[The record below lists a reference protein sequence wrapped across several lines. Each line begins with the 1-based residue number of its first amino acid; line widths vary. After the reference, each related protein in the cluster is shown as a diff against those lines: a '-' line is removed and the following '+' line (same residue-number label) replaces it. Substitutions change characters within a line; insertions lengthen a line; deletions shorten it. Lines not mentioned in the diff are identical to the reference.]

1 MEAIAQTSYGKVR
14 GTTRDGVTA
23 FLGIPYA
30 APPFG
35 ADRFRAP
42 RPPEPWG
49 GVRDAAE
56 YGPTAPKPGY
66 PPPFDKLLPDPAIPG
81 EDCLNLNVWTPF
93 FAGGTGGSSPLNDQT
108 PDPGG
113 PGLPVM
119 VWIHGGAFRNGSG
132 AVPLYSGR
140 NFARDGAVCV
150 TINYRLGVEGFAN
163 LPGAPLNRGLLDQIA
178 ALEWVR
184 DNIAGF
190 GGDPDRVTVFGE
202 SAGAMSVAT
211 LLSLDLG
218 LFRRA
223 VAQSGAGTIA
233 QDPSDALLVTREMA
247 ARLGVEPTA
256 EAFAALDPAA
266 ILPVQAAV
274 AAEVAALPDPGR
286 WGRTTAAGG
295 MSLTPILD
303 GELLTRRPEDAIAD
317 GAGRDV
323 DLLIGYTSEE
333 FRFFLMPT
341 GLARDLTDEL
351 VGAVTTGMGVPPE
364 LPASYRA
371 HHPDQTPGELMATI
385 ITDHLFRVPAHRAA
399 AGHAASGGTG
409 GTWMYEFAWRSP
421 EHDLGACHA
430 LELGFVFDT
439 LGEGT
444 EGLAGPK
451 PPQALADR
459 MHRAWT
465 DFAAHGDPGWRRF
478 DPSVRAV
485 QVFDDPADEVVE
497 DPHAEDRRLWG

>member
-1 MEAIAQTSYGKVR
+1 MEAIVQTSYGKVR
-14 GTTRDGVTA
+14 GTERDGVTA

-35 ADRFRAP
+35 PDRFRAP
-42 RPPEPWG
+42 RPPEPWDD
-49 GVRDAAE
+49 VRDATD
-56 YGPTAPKPGY
+56 YGATAPKPGY
-66 PPPFDKLLPDPAIPG
+66 PKPFDGMLPDPEIPG
-81 EDCLNLNVWTPF
+81 EDCLNLNVWTP
-93 FAGGTGGSSPLNDQT
+93 
-108 PDPGG
+108 DPGG
-113 PGLPVM
+113 SGLPVM

-132 AVPLYSGR
+132 AVAIYNGH
-140 NFARDGAVCV
+140 NFARDGVVCV

-190 GGDPDRVTVFGE
+190 GGDPGRVTIFGE
-202 SAGAMSVAT
+202 SAGGMSVTT

-218 LFRRA
+218 LFHRA
-223 VAQSGAGTIA
+223 IAQSGAGSIA
-233 QDPSDALLVTREMA
+233 QDPDDAMLVTKEMA

-266 ILPVQAAV
+266 ILPVQSAV

-286 WGRTTAAGG
+286 WGATTAAGA

-303 GELLTRRPEDAIAD
+303 GELIARRPEDAIAG

-341 GLARDLTDEL
+341 GLAAGLTDEL
-351 VGAVTTGMGVPPE
+351 VGAATVGMGVPPA
-364 LPASYRA
+364 LPAAYRER
-371 HHPDQTPGELMATI
+371 HPDQTAGELMATI

-399 AGHAASGGTG
+399 AGHAGSGGTG
-409 GTWMYEFAWRSP
+409 ATWMYEFAWRSP
-421 EHDLGACHA
+421 IHDLGACHA
-430 LELGFVFDT
+430 LELGFVFDN
-439 LGEGT
+439 LAKGS
-444 EGLAGPK
+444 EGLAGPN

-459 MHRAWT
+459 MHRAWV

-478 DPSVRAV
+478 DPSARAV
-485 QVFDDPADEVVE
+485 RVFDGPADEVVD
-497 DPHAEDRRLWG
+497 DPRGGDRRLWD

>member
-1 MEAIAQTSYGKVR
+1 MEAIVQTSYGKVR
-14 GTTRDGVTA
+14 GIARDGVAA

-35 ADRFRAP
+35 PNRFQAP
-42 RPPEPWG
+42 RPPEPWDD
-49 GVRDAAE
+49 VRDAVE

-66 PPPFDKLLPDPAIPG
+66 PKPYDTLLPDPQIPG
-81 EDCLNLNVWTPF
+81 EDCLNLNVWTP
-93 FAGGTGGSSPLNDQT
+93 
-108 PDPGG
+108 DPGG
-113 PGLPVM
+113 SGLPVM

-132 AVPLYSGR
+132 AVPVYSGHT
-140 NFARDGAVCV
+140 FARDGVVCV
-150 TINYRLGVEGFAN
+150 TVNYRLGVEGFAN

-190 GGDPDRVTVFGE
+190 GGDPGRVTVFGE
-202 SAGAMSVAT
+202 SAGAMSVTT

-223 VAQSGAGTIA
+223 IAQSGAGSIA
-233 QDPSDALLVTREMA
+233 QDPADAMLVTKEMA

-266 ILPVQAAV
+266 IIPVQSAV
-274 AAEVAALPDPGR
+274 AAEVSALPDPGR
-286 WGRTTAAGG
+286 WGATTAAGG
-295 MSLTPILD
+295 MSLTPVLD
-303 GELLTRRPEDAIAD
+303 GELLARRPEDAIAA

-333 FRFFLMPT
+333 FRLFLMPT
-341 GLARDLTDEL
+341 GLAGGLTGEL
-351 VGAVTTGMGVPPE
+351 VGAVATAMGVPPE
-364 LPASYRA
+364 LPAAYRDR
-371 HHPDQTPGELMATI
+371 HPDQTPGELLATI

-421 EHDLGACHA
+421 MHDLGACHA
-430 LELGFVFDT
+430 LELGFVFDN
-439 LGEGT
+439 
-444 EGLAGPK
+444 
-451 PPQALADR
+451 LADR

-478 DPSVRAV
+478 DPSARAV
-485 QVFDDPADEVVE
+485 NVFDGPADEVVE
-497 DPHAEDRRLWG
+497 DPRGGDRRLWP

>member
-1 MEAIAQTSYGKVR
+1 MEEPIVRTAHGRIR

-23 FLGIPYA
+23 FLGVPYA

-35 ADRFRAP
+35 PNRFRAP
-42 RPPEPWG
+42 RPPEPWD
-49 GVRDAAE
+49 GVRDAVE

-66 PPPFDKLLPDPAIPG
+66 PPPFDALLPDPDIPG
-81 EDCLNLNVWTPF
+81 EDCLNLNVWTP
-93 FAGGTGGSSPLNDQT
+93 
-108 PDPGG
+108 DPGG
-113 PGLPVM
+113 SGLPVM

-140 NFARDGAVCV
+140 NFARDGVVCV

-163 LPGAPLNRGLLDQIA
+163 LPGAPANRGLLDQIA

-184 DNIAGF
+184 DNIAAF

-202 SAGAMSVAT
+202 SAGGMSVTT

-223 VAQSGAGTIA
+223 IAQSGAGSIA
-233 QDPSDALLVTREMA
+233 QDPSDAMLVTKEMA

-256 EAFAALDPAA
+256 EAFAALDPAD

-274 AAEVAALPDPGR
+274 AAEVAAVPDPGR
-286 WGRTTAAGG
+286 WGATTAAGG
-295 MSLTPILD
+295 MSLTPVLD
-303 GELLTRRPEDAIAD
+303 GELLARRPEDAIAD

-323 DLLIGYTSEE
+323 DLLIGYTTEE
-333 FRFFLMPT
+333 FRFFLMPA
-341 GLARDLTDEL
+341 GLSGGLTDEL
-351 VGAVTTGMGVPPE
+351 VGAVAAGMGVPPE
-364 LPASYRA
+364 LPPAYRER
-371 HHPDQTPGELMATI
+371 HPDQTPGELLATI
-385 ITDHLFRVPAHRAA
+385 ITDALFRVPAHRTA
-399 AGHAASGGTG
+399 AGHAASGGAG

-421 EHDLGACHA
+421 KLDLGACHA
-430 LELGFVFDT
+430 LELGFVFDN

-451 PPQALADR
+451 PPQELADR
-459 MHRAWT
+459 MHRAWVG
-465 DFAAHGDPGWRRF
+465 FASDGDPGWRRF
-478 DPSVRAV
+478 DPSARAV
-485 QVFDDPADEVVE
+485 KVFDGPADVVVD
-497 DPHAEDRRLWG
+497 DPRGEDRALWDGPVRD

>member
-1 MEAIAQTSYGKVR
+1 MEAVVETSYGKVR

-35 ADRFRAP
+35 PNRFRAP
-42 RPPEPWG
+42 RPPRPWD
-49 GVRDAAE
+49 GVRPAVE

-66 PPPFDKLLPDPAIPG
+66 PKPFDALLPDPDIPG
-81 EDCLNLNVWTPF
+81 EDCLNLNVWTP
-93 FAGGTGGSSPLNDQT
+93 
-108 PDPGG
+108 DPGG
-113 PGLPVM
+113 SGLPVM

-132 AVPLYSGR
+132 AVPLYSGHA
-140 NFARDGAVCV
+140 FARDGVVCV

-190 GGDPDRVTVFGE
+190 GGDPGRVTVFGE
-202 SAGAMSVAT
+202 SAGGMSVTT

-223 VAQSGAGTIA
+223 IAQSGAGGIA
-233 QDPSDALLVTREMA
+233 QDPDDAMLVTKEMA

-266 ILPVQAAV
+266 IIPAQASV
-274 AAEVAALPDPGR
+274 AAEVAMLPDPGR
-286 WGRTTAAGG
+286 WGATTAAGG
-295 MSLTPILD
+295 MSLTPVLD
-303 GELLTRRPEDAIAD
+303 GELLTRRPEDAIAA

-333 FRFFLMPT
+333 FRLFLMPT
-341 GLARDLTDEL
+341 GLAAQLTDEA
-351 VGAVTTGMGVPPE
+351 VGVVAAGMGVPSG
-364 LPASYRA
+364 LPAAYRDRY
-371 HHPDQTPGELMATI
+371 PDMTAGELMATI
-385 ITDHLFRVPAHRAA
+385 ITDSLFRVPANRAA
-399 AGHAASGGTG
+399 AGHAASGGR
-409 GTWMYEFAWRSP
+409 TWMYEFGWRSP
-421 EHDLGACHA
+421 NHDLGACHA
-430 LELGFVFDT
+430 LELGFVFDN
-439 LGEGT
+439 LSAGT
-444 EGLAGPK
+444 GGMAGPN

-459 MHRAWT
+459 MHRAWAG
-465 DFAAHGDPGWRRF
+465 FAGTGDPGWERF
-478 DPSVRAV
+478 DPSTRAV
-485 QVFDDPADEVVE
+485 RMFGEPDGGVAGDPRGG
-497 DPHAEDRRLWG
+497 DRALWD